1 MSGEVGFYHGSKHS
15 EPFRELSDLGP
26 YCLNMSCSNA
36 SSYTPTLATVWI
48 NQSRLMKCLDFF
60 DKTPFGHNPAS
71 ISIKKLV
78 LAFIWVWRFYAA
90 DCKNAGL

>member
-1 MSGEVGFYHGSKHS
+1 
-15 EPFRELSDLGP
+15 
-26 YCLNMSCSNA
+26 MSCSNA
-36 SSYTPTLATVWI
+36 SSYTPDFGH
-48 NQSRLMKCLDFF
+48 CLDKSKQVREKSGFSSYL
-60 DKTPFGHNPAS
+60 DKTPFGHNPAY